1 MIAAKKNK
9 GESLR
14 RIAGRDMTA
23 MNLNQLRPS
32 KDSAIKAAIN
42 LTPKYVEL
50 LREFQTDGGRLPFTP
65 EISNIQNHLGQYV
78 LIYDDERKIG
88 RALMLFLMGKEGYD
102 EFVAEITS
110 ASSAERQDF
119 VEEFSDPDNNQLAE
133 MFDSIQIPQSK
144 EEWRAAKEELDKLPE
159 DERAETIKRGT
170 YFWSFLFSTF
180 FNTLAL
186 MVHGSRMTTLVPQA
200 MAGDDD
206 AFLKAIQIDRMLL
219 LHHHYFR
226 DRKFRAQNE
235 GDLDFLAKIAYRE
248 SNPPLRSKVK
258 YPGLYMLF
266 GILEVYRWLP
276 DIRHDEILDI
286 CDAAELDRYQNRVE
300 DVNYLTKRLIE
311 YRKWQK
317 TGGVSMH

>member
-1 MIAAKKNK
+1 MGKHGIAELPLQ
-9 GESLR
+9 GLEIMDPS
-14 RIAGRDMTA
+14 
-23 MNLNQLRPS
+23 QLRPS

-42 LTPKYVEL
+42 LTPQYVAL
-50 LREFQTDGGRLPFTP
+50 LREFQTEGGRVPFTP
-65 EISNIQNHLGQYV
+65 EISNIQNNLGQYV

-88 RALMLFLMGKEGYD
+88 RALMLFVLGKEKYD
-102 EFVAEITS
+102 EFEAVMAS
-110 ASSAERQDF
+110 ASSAEQQEVLD
-119 VEEFSDPDNNQLAE
+119 EFSDPDNNELAD
-133 MFDSIQIPQSK
+133 MFDSFEIPQSK
-144 EEWRAAKEELDKLPE
+144 EEWKAAKEELDQLPE
-159 DERAETIKRGT
+159 DERTEVIKRGT

-180 FNTLAL
+180 FNVLSL

-219 LHHHYFR
+219 LHHPYFR
-226 DRKFRAQNE
+226 ERKFRAQND
-235 GDLDFLAKIAYRE
+235 GDSEFLAKISYRE
-248 SNPPLRSKVK
+248 SNPPLRSKIK

-266 GILEVYRWLP
+266 GILETYRWLP
-276 DIRHDEILDI
+276 DLPHDEILDI